1 MRKGSSSTY
10 WTLKTAFPRRL
21 KGYWRITEPAKSLSE
36 ALEKALSLSDP
47 RQAHYPLTLTTTT
60 GGQVRFRQL
69 ILRTVST
76 DTHVVISFRHISR
89 RQVIVVSRCSSC
101 ALLLLLDAFKYF

>member
-60 GGQVRFRQL
+60 GGQVRFGQL

-76 DTHVVISFRHISR
+76 DTNVDMSFLHIPRRHS
-89 RQVIVVSRCSSC
+89 IVVSRSSTSP
-101 ALLLLLDAFKYF
+101 LLIFVHPLQ